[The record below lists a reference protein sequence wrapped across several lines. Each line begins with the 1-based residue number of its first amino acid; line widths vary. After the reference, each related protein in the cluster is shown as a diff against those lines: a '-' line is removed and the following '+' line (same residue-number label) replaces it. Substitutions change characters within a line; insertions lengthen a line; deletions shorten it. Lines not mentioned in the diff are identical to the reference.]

1 MKKILVIE
9 DNKNEREKARKAVKE
24 FYCFIAE
31 DLHEALLSLGQEE
44 EVREIEGEMLVP
56 TPVHKIKWDGV
67 ITDLYFPMIFT
78 GDIKS
83 EGKAEPYG
91 LEIAILCYKSGIP
104 CVICTDI
111 DHHHSGWLKRVARHL
126 NAEVADDKDWKKA
139 VDLIKAKIKWEDKYD

>member
-9 DNKNEREKARKAVKE
+9 DNKNEREKARKAVE
-24 FYCFIAE
+24 GFYGFYCFIAE

-44 EVREIEGEMLVP
+44 EVRKIEGEMLVP

-67 ITDLYFPMIFT
+67 ITDLYFPILT
-78 GDIKS
+78 GGNITS

-111 DHHHSGWLKRVARHL
+111 NHHHSGWLKRVARHL
-126 NAEVADDKDWKKA
+126 NAEVADNKAWEKA
-139 VDLIKAKIKWEDKYD
+139 VDLIKAKIK